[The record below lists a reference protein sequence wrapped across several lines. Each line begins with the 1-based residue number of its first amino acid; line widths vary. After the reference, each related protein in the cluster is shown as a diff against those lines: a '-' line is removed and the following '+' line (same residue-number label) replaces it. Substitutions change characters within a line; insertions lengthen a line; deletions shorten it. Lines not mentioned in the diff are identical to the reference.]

1 MERIKPI
8 KIAGADYLLN
18 FSTRA
23 ANAVMEKYGTL
34 GGINDAFFVKSDN
47 ESAGEKTAS
56 SIAAEVAWVLA
67 LLMREGAAYADI
79 IEHRKVP
86 ALSAGDL
93 QIVMSIT
100 ELLDARGPVL
110 EAVSA
115 GIAAT
120 VEVEPDTK
128 NAEATQSH

>member
-1 MERIKPI
+1 MERIKSI
-8 KIAGADYLLN
+8 QIAGADYLLN

-34 GGINDAFFVKSDN
+34 GGINDVFFMKSDN

>member
-1 MERIKPI
+1 MERIKSI
-8 KIAGADYLLN
+8 QIAGADYLLN

-34 GGINDAFFVKSDN
+34 GGINDVFFMKSDN

-86 ALSAGDL
+86 TLSAGDL

>member
-8 KIAGADYLLN
+8 QIAGADYLLN

-23 ANAVMEKYGTL
+23 ANAAMEKYGTL
-34 GGINDAFFVKSDN
+34 GGINDAFFVKPDN

-128 NAEATQSH
+128 NAETTQSH

>member
-1 MERIKPI
+1 MERIKSI
-8 KIAGADYLLN
+8 QIAGADYLLN

-34 GGINDAFFVKSDN
+34 GGINDAFFVKPDN